1 MKAIIS
7 LDKYDLL
14 KAWLGTAMQGQTCLV
29 VDKNDIDRDI
39 YADDKSLRENI
50 AAKWRSLS
58 CRCVDLADVHLVDYK
73 NEISD
78 YLVIPMEGN
87 AARRICKSFPSS
99 FAKMYVFT
107 GAALVADNI

>member
-1 MKAIIS
+1 MRFFMQSHCIGKF
-7 LDKYDLL
+7 
-14 KAWLGTAMQGQTCLV
+14 GTITGKGFLYGHHHRRPA
-29 VDKNDIDRDI
+29 
-39 YADDKSLRENI
+39 
-50 AAKWRSLS
+50 LS

-99 FAKMYVFT
+99 FTKIYVFT

>member
-1 MKAIIS
+1 
-7 LDKYDLL
+7 
-14 KAWLGTAMQGQTCLV
+14 MQGQTCLV
-29 VDKNDIDRDI
+29 MDKSDIDRDI
-39 YADDKSLRENI
+39 YADDKTLRKNI

-58 CRCVDLADVHLVDYK
+58 CRCVDPADVHLVDYK

-107 GAALVADNI
+107 GAALVTSNI